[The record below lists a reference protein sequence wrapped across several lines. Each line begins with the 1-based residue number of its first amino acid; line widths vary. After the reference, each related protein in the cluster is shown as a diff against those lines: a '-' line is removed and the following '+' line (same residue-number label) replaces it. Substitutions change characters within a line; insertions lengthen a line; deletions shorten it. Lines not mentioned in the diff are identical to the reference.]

1 MRNYYDS
8 LYQRSFT
15 KEKPNR
21 DAGPSNFI
29 DLKMPGV
36 HPEEHDSY
44 LCTAVDLDRHKA
56 AYIAGF
62 EPHDEMHTAHHMLL
76 FGCPALGE
84 VALASNGK
92 FWNCGDMGSGVCGGV
107 GEKIMYV
114 WGRNAPKLKLP
125 PDVAFEVG
133 GDSGVNYLVL
143 QVHYKTVDHFLANPT
158 LKDYSGVDLL
168 TTSVQPSRLGAIF
181 LLAARGEIPE
191 HKKG

>member
-1 MRNYYDS
+1 MV
-8 LYQRSFT
+8 RSFL
-15 KEKPNR
+15 
-21 DAGPSNFI
+21 FI
-29 DLKMPGV
+29 DQSKQNNTVLQ
-36 HPEEHDSY
+36 HDSY

-143 QVHYKTVDHFLANPT
+143 QVHYKTVDHFLGKLVISFNGAFVYSCHMLT
-158 LKDYSGVDLL
+158 LSVIRNGHRRKWMHGNRKSGMKFISQKMLSSYSG
-168 TTSVQPSRLGAIF
+168 QCA
-181 LLAARGEIPE
+181 
-191 HKKG
+191 